1 MNRYKSRM
9 RLRSFPCINKRY
21 IAPLYK
27 YIMHVNVS
35 DIGTETMY
43 RFNNGRI
50 RVGMLIAFRM
60 FSGTVYLWPRKL
72 CAGADT
78 RARTS

>member
-1 MNRYKSRM
+1 
-9 RLRSFPCINKRY
+9 
-21 IAPLYK
+21 
-27 YIMHVNVS
+27 MHVNVS
-35 DIGTETMY
+35 GIGTETMY

-72 CAGADT
+72 CASADT
-78 RARTS
+78 GARTS